1 MPETQVK
8 DLTPEEAHRLYEEG
22 VPFVDVREVEEYA
35 QARIPGARL
44 LPLSEFM
51 ARYQELPKDTPV
63 VLYCR
68 TGNRSWQAAAWLA
81 QRGYTQVLNLE
92 GGIVRWYRSGLPV
105 DTTPVEEVY
114 AATPFKEM
122 GPLEARALVED
133 GAFVVDVRE
142 PWEYQG
148 GHVPKAVNI
157 PLSTLPRRLSEL
169 PRDRTLLLV
178 CNSGN
183 RSAMAAEY
191 LVAQGFD
198 PEKVVNLEGG
208 TYAWMGAGLEVEG

>member
-1 MPETQVK
+1 MPEIQVK

-81 QRGYTQVLNLE
+81 QQGYTQVLNLE

-114 AATPFKEM
+114 AATPFKEV

-208 TYAWMGAGLEVEG
+208 TYAWMSAGLEVEG